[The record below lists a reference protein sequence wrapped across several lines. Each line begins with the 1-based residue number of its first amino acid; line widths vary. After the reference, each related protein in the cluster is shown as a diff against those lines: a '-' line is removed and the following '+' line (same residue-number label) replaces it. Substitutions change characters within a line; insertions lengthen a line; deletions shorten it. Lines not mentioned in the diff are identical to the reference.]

1 MSFSAQHIKAARLH
15 LRKSDPKLADII
27 KKVGPFTAKARRYR
41 FGALVRSIVSQQ
53 ISTHAAHAI
62 LGRLEEG
69 VGERRQKPKKRGQ
82 SFCPETML
90 SFSIDELR
98 ELGVSRQ
105 KATYLQSLA
114 QHVVDGDV
122 DLASITKMSDEEAVE
137 CLTQIKGIG
146 RWTVEV
152 FLIFS
157 LGRLDVL
164 PADDLG
170 IKTAAKNIYRLREL
184 PNRKK
189 LEKIAKPWRPYASV
203 ASWYLWR
210 SLELKE

>member
-27 KKVGPFTAKARRYR
+27 KKVGPFTAKARRDR
-41 FGALVRSIVSQQ
+41 FGALVRSILSQQ
-53 ISTHAAHAI
+53 ISTHAANAI
-62 LGRLEEG
+62 IGRLEDG
-69 VGERRQKPKKRGQ
+69 VSEHRKTPKKRGQ
-82 SFCPETML
+82 SFCPETIL
-90 SFSIDELR
+90 SFSIDDLR

-105 KATYLQSLA
+105 KATYLQSLSR
-114 QHVVDGDV
+114 HVVDEEV
-122 DLASITKMSDEEAVE
+122 DLAAISKLGDEEAIGQ
-137 CLTQIKGIG
+137 LTQIKGIG
-146 RWTVEV
+146 RWTAEV

-184 PNRKK
+184 PNKKK
-189 LEKIAKPWRPYASV
+189 LEKIAGPWRPYASV
-203 ASWYLWR
+203 ASWYLWQ
-210 SLELKE
+210 SLELND

>member
-27 KKVGPFTAKARRYR
+27 KKVGPFTSKVRRDRY
-41 FGALVRSIVSQQ
+41 GALVRSILGQQ
-53 ISTHAAHAI
+53 ISTHAANTI

-69 VGERRQKPKKRGQ
+69 VSKHRKTPKKRGQ
-82 SFCPETML
+82 QFCPETIL

-98 ELGVSRQ
+98 EFGVSRQ
-105 KATYLQSLA
+105 KATYLHSLS
-114 QHVVDGDV
+114 QNVVDGDV
-122 DLASITKMSDEEAVE
+122 DLASISKLDDEEAIE
-137 CLTQIKGIG
+137 RLTQIKGIG
-146 RWTVEV
+146 RWTAEV
-152 FLIFS
+152 FLMFS
-157 LGRLDVL
+157 LGRLDIL

-170 IKTAAKNIYRLREL
+170 IKTAAKNVYRLREL

-189 LEKIAKPWRPYASV
+189 LEKIAKPWRPYASI

-210 SLELKE
+210 SLEIKD